1 MNDLRHSAAPAR
13 RPATNTTATR
23 QAPRW
28 RMRLRSAALLIAC
41 VASMGARGDSY
52 SFELEGVKGNLRRQ
66 LKRHLEAAQG
76 EQSTEL
82 TPARIRALHRRA
94 PATLEAGLEALGYY
108 GATIVP
114 GLAQEGASWRATYR
128 IGRGEPVRVTA
139 VDIDIIG
146 DAREDP
152 AFADSAARFPLRPG
166 DVLKHA
172 AYEDG
177 KRELEHL
184 LADRGYFDAQ
194 FTASEVRVD
203 PGLHGARIALAV
215 DSGPR
220 YRFGPVQWPDAALAR
235 DFLARFVSFETGAPY
250 RADDLLDLQGKL
262 TNSNYFASVAVAPR
276 PDLARQ
282 DEVPVEITLE
292 PRKPHRYSFGL
303 GYGTDTGPRG
313 RAAWQRPFVNARGHR
328 FDSDLRVSPVSSS
341 LAASYGIPLQ
351 RPDVDTLSFTTGVL
365 NENTDVSDTTR
376 AQLGAARLTTRFGWQ
391 ETLALDYELER
402 FDVGNDL
409 ETTGLLIPSA
419 RWSRTWAD
427 DRVRARRGLRLGLD
441 VRGAQSS
448 VLSRISFLRLRIDG
462 KFIQAIGKG
471 RVIARGEF
479 GATATSDFDK
489 LPVTQ
494 RFFAGG
500 DNSLRGFDYR
510 ELGPRDEDGKVVGG
524 RYLALGS
531 LELEHAIRGA
541 WSGAVFSD
549 FGNAVDSLA
558 DPFEYSV
565 GAGLRWQSPVGPV
578 RIDLANGISDE
589 DKPWRLHIV
598 VGPDL

>member
-1 MNDLRHSAAPAR
+1 
-13 RPATNTTATR
+13 
-23 QAPRW
+23 
-28 RMRLRSAALLIAC
+28 MRLPRSRRGRTWQTSFRTAALLAAC
-41 VASMGARGDSY
+41 CATAAARADSY
-52 SFELEGVKGNLRRQ
+52 SFELEGVKGALRRQ
-66 LKRHLEAAQG
+66 LTRHLEAAQG
-76 EQSTEL
+76 EKTDNL

-94 PATLEAGLEALGYY
+94 PAALEAGLEALGYY
-108 GATIVP
+108 GATIAP
-114 GLAQEGASWRATYR
+114 SLAQDGGAWRATYR

-139 VDIDIIG
+139 VDIDITG
-146 DAREDP
+146 DARADP
-152 AFADSAARFPLRPG
+152 AFADSAVRFPLQPG

-172 AYEDG
+172 AHEAG
-177 KRELEHL
+177 KLELERL

-194 FTASEVRVD
+194 FTLSEVSVD
-203 PGLHGARIALAV
+203 PALLSARISLAI

-220 YRFGPVQWPDAALAR
+220 YRFGPVQWPDTALAR
-235 DFLARFVSFETGAPY
+235 DFLARYPGFAAGAPY

-262 TNSNYFASVAVAPR
+262 TGSNYFSSVSVEPR
-276 PDLARQ
+276 PELARQ
-282 DEVPVEITLE
+282 GEVPIEVTLE
-292 PRKPHRYSFGL
+292 PRKPQRYSFGL

-313 RAAWQRPFVNARGHR
+313 RAAWQRPFVNERGHR
-328 FDSDLRVSPVSSS
+328 FDSDLRISPVSSS
-341 LAASYGIPLQ
+341 LSGSYGIPLQ
-351 RPDVDTLSFTTGVL
+351 RPDIDTLSFTTGVL

-376 AQLGAARLTTRFGWQ
+376 VQLGAAHLTTRFGWQ
-391 ETLALDYELER
+391 EALALDYELER
-402 FDVGNDL
+402 FDVGNDV

-419 RWSRTWAD
+419 RWTRTWAD
-427 DRVRARRGLRLGLD
+427 DRMRARRGLRLGLD

-448 VLSRISFLRLRIDG
+448 LLSRISFLRLRLDG

-479 GATATSDFDK
+479 GATATSDFDR

-510 ELGPRDEDGKVVGG
+510 SLGPRDEDGKVVGG

-531 LELEHAIRGA
+531 LELEHEIRGA

-565 GAGLRWQSPVGPV
+565 GAGLRWQSPIGPL
-578 RIDLANGISDE
+578 RIDLANGISDK